1 MDKIPIKTL
10 LDHAKQPFIPYTT
23 AKSVMWDGTDKT
35 LYDVVMEGVPVP
47 EASTEAMPTFLIK
60 DNSSVNPLVLCD
72 CEPGIYLKPSPTSGA
87 ITWWLAGESGA
98 TAKQIYTSNQGIFV
112 TEQPTPE
119 TINSTVFYQN
129 NNLINCVLN
138 YSSSKR
144 LTESTLN
151 RPEYLMNSSGTS
163 TLLYSQVMFN
173 KIPTFASNLTP
184 ANTEDVV
191 NKGYVDGA
199 ITSAIEENNTGL
211 NADIMV
217 AINSAGRAEMQV
229 EQKVDIA
236 NTDISNQ
243 TTTIL
248 ALTKALGAAGKHYAR
263 WYTFSDGSSSGIS
276 DKPTGSTNGSFVCT
290 ATCNRYVSASDFR
303 YILMCWVQSTAQPY
317 IATVDSTTT
326 SITWNQLVA
335 KTVVDTKQNKITYGT
350 GDPSGG
356 SDGDVYLKYTA

>member
-1 MDKIPIKTL
+1 MIDKIPIKTL

-72 CEPGIYLKPSPTSGA
+72 CKPGIYLKPSPTSGA

-129 NNLINCVLN
+129 NNLVSCVLN

-184 ANTEDVV
+184 AADADVV

-199 ITSAIEENNTGL
+199 ITSAIEENNTDL
-211 NADIMV
+211 NADILV
-217 AINSAGRAEMQV
+217 AINAAARAEH
-229 EQKVDIA
+229 
-236 NTDISNQ
+236 
-243 TTTIL
+243 
-248 ALTKALGAAGKHYAR
+248 AAE
-263 WYTFSDGSSSGIS
+263 
-276 DKPTGSTNGSFVCT
+276 NVNMLQ
-290 ATCNRYVSASDFR
+290 NRYTTRPTDANITTEGNGGLVKYLSTSAMTSNRPSNDGHIIHMFWDTTAGWDSQLFIGNGLTPSVR
-303 YILMCWVQSTAQPY
+303 VRGQDLGNWGDWIELARQSA
-317 IATVDSTTT
+317 VD
-326 SITWNQLVA
+326 A
-335 KTVVDTKQNKITYGT
+335 KQNKVTYGT

-356 SDGDVYLKYTA
+356 SDGDVYFKYTA

>member
-1 MDKIPIKTL
+1 MIDKIPIKTL

-35 LYDVVMEGVPVP
+35 LYDVVMEGVPIP
-47 EASTEAMPTFLIK
+47 EIETEYLPTYRVEDNSK
-60 DNSSVNPLVLCD
+60 DNPIVWS
-72 CEPGIYLKPSPTSGA
+72 EQKKGIYFFPDWTLYYKMDENDSVRNTRILDYRVYKMYDYIGPEEDKPHFIYFGDTGIRRFNTHTLYNGGYVSDVLIPS
-87 ITWWLAGESGA
+87 
-98 TAKQIYTSNQGIFV
+98 KQAASWTIQG
-112 TEQPTPE
+112 
-119 TINSTVFYQN
+119 ST
-129 NNLINCVLN
+129 
-138 YSSSKR
+138 
-144 LTESTLN
+144 
-151 RPEYLMNSSGTS
+151 
-163 TLLYSQVMFN
+163 MFN
-173 KIPTFASNLTP
+173 YLPTCYQTPTQDAHLT
-184 ANTEDVV
+184 T
-191 NKGYVDGA
+191 KKYVGSA

-217 AINSAGRAEMQV
+217 AINAAGRAEMQV

-263 WYTFSDGSSSGIS
+263 WYTFSDGSSSGIN

-303 YILMCWVQSTAQPY
+303 YVLMCWVQTTAQPY
-317 IATVDSTTT
+317 IAIVDSTTT
-326 SITWNQLVA
+326 SITWNQLAA
-335 KTVVDTKQNKITYGT
+335 KTTVDAKQNKITYGT